1 MFRSKAFSCNI
12 NWTLIETL
20 IKTLIFW
27 NKFSDHRVQFSGKP
41 LHRKVLSFRV
51 HKQIFAKMRVFI
63 LILSLFSCKIDNYYG
78 KTEEKC

>member
-1 MFRSKAFSCNI
+1 MFRYKAFSCNI

-41 LHRKVLSFRV
+41 QAPQGATPRLSVL
-51 HKQIFAKMRVFI
+51 KIFF
-63 LILSLFSCKIDNYYG
+63 
-78 KTEEKC
+78 EKDFV

>member
-1 MFRSKAFSCNI
+1 MFRHKALSCNV

-41 LHRKVLSFRV
+41 QAPQGATSVPSVFSVVKIFFLRK
-51 HKQIFAKMRVFI
+51 
-63 LILSLFSCKIDNYYG
+63 ILSKGFHLYG
-78 KTEEKC
+78 YVGITDW

>member
-1 MFRSKAFSCNI
+1 MSLCNLLFFY
-12 NWTLIETL
+12 NFFAKLRRYAES
-20 IKTLIFW
+20 FP
-27 NKFSDHRVQFSGKP
+27 KP